1 MDELKI
7 HGEYE
12 KEKKETSFLENM
24 ILILKEKI
32 KNKSDKLLHQVE
44 YLVCNHFAYINFF
57 ILAWN

>member
-12 KEKKETSFLENM
+12 KEKKETLFLENM
-24 ILILKEKI
+24 ILFLKEKR

-44 YLVCNHFAYINFF
+44 YLV
-57 ILAWN
+57 